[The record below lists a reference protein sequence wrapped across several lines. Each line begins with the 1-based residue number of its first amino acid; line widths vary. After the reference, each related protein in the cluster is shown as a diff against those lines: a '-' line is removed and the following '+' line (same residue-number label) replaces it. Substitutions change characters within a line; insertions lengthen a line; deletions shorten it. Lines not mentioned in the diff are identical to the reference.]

1 MVHAMH
7 RLGEKDKYEK
17 PIAMAI
23 TTMAVEVE
31 AVDAIT
37 LVAVEVEAVDAA
49 MVDELMVPI
58 TLTPSILP

>member
-1 MVHAMH
+1 MFQLLL
-7 RLGEKDKYEK
+7 LGEKDKYEK

-49 MVDELMVPI
+49 MVDEPMVPI
-58 TLTPSILP
+58 TLTPSILL